1 MAKKETE
8 NATEVATENPK
19 TGERIT
25 VKIPSGYRY
34 KIYSVDLGN
43 AKVDFIEERT
53 FKDRPKQADIEKEY
67 GIKQAMLKREE
78 TVTETYTV
86 DREQFLA
93 IATKKESK

>member
-8 NATEVATENPK
+8 NATEVATETPK

-25 VKIPSGYRY
+25 VKIPSGYCY
-34 KIYSVDLGN
+34 KIYSVDLDN

-53 FKDRPKQADIEKEY
+53 FKERPKQAEIEEEY
-67 GIKQAMLKREE
+67 GIKQAMLKRLE

-86 DREQFLA
+86 DRDEFLA
-93 IATKKESK
+93 IATKKDTK

>member
-8 NATEVATENPK
+8 NATEVATETPK
-19 TGERIT
+19 TGEKIT

-34 KIYSVDLGN
+34 KIYSVDLDN

-53 FKDRPKQADIEKEY
+53 FKDRPKQSDIEEEY

-78 TVTETYTV
+78 TTAETYTV
-86 DREQFLA
+86 DRDEFLA
-93 IATKKESK
+93 IATKKDKK

>member
-8 NATEVATENPK
+8 NATEVATETPK

-25 VKIPSGYRY
+25 VKIPNGYRY
-34 KIYSVDLGN
+34 KIYSVDLDN

-53 FKDRPKQADIEKEY
+53 FKYRPKQADIEKEY
-67 GIKQAMLKREE
+67 DIEQVMLKREE

-86 DREQFLA
+86 DRDEFLA
-93 IATKKESK
+93 IATKKDTK

>member
-8 NATEVATENPK
+8 NATEVATETPK

-34 KIYSVDLGN
+34 KIYSVDLDN
-43 AKVDFIEERT
+43 AKVEFIEERA

-67 GIKQAMLKREE
+67 GIDHAMLKREE

>member
-8 NATEVATENPK
+8 NAAEVAKETPK
-19 TGERIT
+19 TGEKIT

-34 KIYSVDLGN
+34 KIYSVDLDN

-67 GIKQAMLKREE
+67 GIEQAMLKREE

-86 DREQFLA
+86 DRDEFLA
-93 IATKKESK
+93 IATKKETK

>member
-8 NATEVATENPK
+8 NATEVATETPK
-19 TGERIT
+19 TGKRIT
-25 VKIPSGYRY
+25 VKIHSGYRY
-34 KIYSVDLGN
+34 KIYSVDLDN
-43 AKVDFIEERT
+43 ANVDFIEERT
-53 FKDRPKQADIEKEY
+53 FKDRPKQADIEEEY
-67 GIKQAMLKREE
+67 GIKQAMLKRLE

>member
-19 TGERIT
+19 TGEIIT

-34 KIYSVDLGN
+34 KIYSVDLDN
-43 AKVDFIEERT
+43 AKVDFIEERA
-53 FKDRPKQADIEKEY
+53 FKERPKQADIEEEY
-67 GIKQAMLKREE
+67 GIKQAMLKRLE